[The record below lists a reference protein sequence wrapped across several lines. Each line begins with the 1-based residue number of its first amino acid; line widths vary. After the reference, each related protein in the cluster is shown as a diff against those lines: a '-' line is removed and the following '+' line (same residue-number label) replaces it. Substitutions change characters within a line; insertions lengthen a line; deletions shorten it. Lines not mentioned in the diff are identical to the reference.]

1 MADTTKRIIYNIEV
15 NDKGK
20 VKIDGITKG
29 FIAADN
35 AVNKMTLDLKKQQ
48 SELSNLSK
56 KGLKPVISDAGLAG
70 ATLTEFGRT
79 ISDANFG
86 IRGIANNLSQLSTLF
101 ITLVSKEG
109 GGVRGFG
116 AALTRLGQQIM
127 GPLGIILIFQTAITL
142 LERFAMKQDEATKAT
157 ENLTEAID
165 DQIRRFE
172 LLSENL
178 FEFNL
183 TGESVRDTA
192 VLLAREFKSFDKQLT
207 NLLENDTRLAVFGRD
222 AFGEITTTVF
232 EGDKAIKQLIITF
245 QDLQKNEREI
255 AIQQQK
261 LRELEGQDTKEK
273 IKAEGILKELLR
285 ERQDIQR
292 TLSQNQRVENAREID
307 DLEEQI
313 EFTVKLKEEE
323 LKLKQERSN
332 EEDPQFI
339 QDMDKLD
346 KRTSEFTDSISEMNR
361 KEIEAFEAN
370 RDARFSILME
380 IVDNNFF
387 ANQSMQK
394 QDEALTARKE
404 ELLMQEVQAAA
415 FAADG
420 IAMALGEESAAG
432 KAFAIAAATMNTFV
446 GVTASLKKGG
456 FVGIAEAVAVAA
468 FGVAQIRKI
477 LEVDETGGGR
487 LKGGGRVSGS
497 SASIEAPDFNVVGAS
512 PESQLAQSVRSQV
525 DKPLR
530 AFVVHK
536 DIADADELDRNI
548 RTTSAL
554 G

>member
-1 MADTTKRIIYNIEV
+1 
-15 NDKGK
+15 
-20 VKIDGITKG
+20 
-29 FIAADN
+29 
-35 AVNKMTLDLKKQQ
+35 
-48 SELSNLSK
+48 
-56 KGLKPVISDAGLAG
+56 
-70 ATLTEFGRT
+70 
-79 ISDANFG
+79 
-86 IRGIANNLSQLSTLF
+86 
-101 ITLVSKEG
+101 
-109 GGVRGFG
+109 
-116 AALTRLGQQIM
+116 
-127 GPLGIILIFQTAITL
+127 
-142 LERFAMKQDEATKAT
+142 
-157 ENLTEAID
+157 
-165 DQIRRFE
+165 
-172 LLSENL
+172 
-178 FEFNL
+178 
-183 TGESVRDTA
+183 
-192 VLLAREFKSFDKQLT
+192 
-207 NLLENDTRLAVFGRD
+207 
-222 AFGEITTTVF
+222 
-232 EGDKAIKQLIITF
+232 
-245 QDLQKNEREI
+245 
-255 AIQQQK
+255 
-261 LRELEGQDTKEK
+261 
-273 IKAEGILKELLR
+273 
-285 ERQDIQR
+285 
-292 TLSQNQRVENAREID
+292 
-307 DLEEQI
+307 
-313 EFTVKLKEEE
+313 
-323 LKLKQERSN
+323 
-332 EEDPQFI
+332 
-339 QDMDKLD
+339 MDKLD